1 MSQLDLLDAR
11 PACAGMARAASHADP
26 SDLASVRLYAE
37 QLAHTHI
44 PFTAEDVR
52 AKLSDAQNA
61 RLDCFPCSLGGV
73 FHQLRKDGTLEPA
86 GWATAQRPE
95 ARGRGTR
102 LWRGTTSHS
111 PLAQQ
116 EPPTP

>member
-1 MSQLDLLDAR
+1 MSQLDLLAPR
-11 PACAGMARAASHADP
+11 PAYAGMARAASHADP

-37 QLAHTHI
+37 QLAHMQV
-44 PFTAEDVR
+44 PFTAEQVR
-52 AKLSDAQNA
+52 AKLSDAQNQ
-61 RLDCFPCSLGGV
+61 RLDCFPNALGGV

-102 LWRGTTSHS
+102 LWRGTTHS